1 MTIVGSAYVEIR
13 ALDDKLESD
22 IQAALSKIKQPT
34 IDVRATVDLSKVR
47 TDIEKLRKEI
57 AADPLKFKA
66 EVDTKKAVDAVEQI
80 YETYE
85 NNPLEIDTNAN
96 VTDLETALT
105 SVRERYRTF
114 NSDVVADAHTANA
127 EAQMAFL
134 ARDRRSRILPDI
146 DKAAMAG
153 LQGVFNAITGTIS
166 AEKIANVFS
175 VIGRDFEALTL
186 KGTALAAVLGTVSS
200 AALTAAGNL
209 LTLGSDVT
217 RIIGL
222 VAAAPAAFA
231 MLAAGVAAVTI
242 GFHGFF
248 EAIVGKK
255 KDEALA
261 KLPLEAQKAALALRG
276 VGTEIAKPVQKA
288 FWVEMGDSL
297 QVTIKELV
305 PTLQAGLQGSARG
318 MAQMFTGV
326 LTSVR
331 ELNGS
336 GGLKTIFDNVNT
348 GIANMAKGAKPFT
361 DAMGI
366 LTLAGSRWMPLF
378 GDSIARTAERFKN
391 FIAEAERTGR
401 IDQWIATATSSF
413 QQLWSSVKSVHSIFS
428 GLTQIAAAAGS
439 SGLRD
444 MAAGLQHIADIVNG
458 EPFRSRMITVMEGA
472 RAGLDLFSDGFQKLR
487 TIIGNSSKTL
497 GAFLQLSGDTLGKI
511 VHSFSAMFDGT
522 GFGDGTMK
530 ALFGLRDAA
539 VILEPAFRSIGTA
552 LGDIGEIAEPLIRAL
567 AEGLV
572 HLAETV
578 QGVVGGLKDGFIAVI
593 PIFNT
598 FIQNVLAFVSGPIV
612 AFANWVGDILEGF
625 AQLPGVF
632 QNVIMALGL
641 ALLIL
646 PKLLKAFGGLRDGIA
661 NAFNGATDSSRRFT
675 QGLADRINGGAI
687 PTMREF
693 RDNTRA
699 TLSAIGGFWRE
710 TGNQIGNAALQT
722 AIATTKS
729 FITAFDTLKSGVR
742 ALGSDIAAG
751 MRGIGSAVSTGAVKA
766 FGAVKNAMLV
776 LVDDVQAGA
785 RAIGDGAVRA
795 FQNVKS
801 AVQNIA
807 GAIADKLAPIGNVL
821 STFGA
826 RVRDGLA
833 NGFRQVGAAIAE
845 SFRDIVEGWRNDSAK
860 MARRMQYL
868 RNYWT
873 EQLASMRLA
882 TATTF
887 AAMGSVISHHIGN
900 MVDAIGRG
908 IKAIPSV
915 LSGLVEHARQTFSVL
930 GAYARAGF
938 ESAAQA
944 IRPILNPIRYAL
956 SDMWDSALKSM
967 VPFTSGFRAALSQL
981 NDGLIYTRVR
991 LAQMGD
997 AMKAAGEGLK
1007 TAWASGIISTRIFGD
1022 MVGQSIQRMADNTA
1036 QRFRAVGD
1044 GIGKAWNAT
1053 AGYVT
1058 ARTEAMRTGIASA
1071 VGNIA
1076 SHFTPVVNALKNVGA
1091 TASATASLTA
1101 QGLGSIAKEGGKLAA
1116 FGAVKAL
1123 DGLMNALGGPWG
1135 IVLAGATV
1143 AMTLYAQS
1151 LAESKQRTEEFA
1163 QSLDQATG
1171 NVTNATKKLVAKNAF
1186 DGITNEWDD
1195 FVRGAVLGSK
1205 SVEESLKLVGKSQE
1219 EVVDKIT
1226 NPKTRGEYIKG
1237 WTDIYEATKR
1247 GKQPTEEMAK
1257 AVGLTTEELGRLSKL
1272 DISHMQEKFSNVAKE
1287 VENAEKKVRQ
1297 IAEATGTTTVKA
1309 TILSKNFD
1317 TLASST
1323 SSAADKFTALKQNL
1337 DLLNRS
1343 ELKPSIANS
1352 QKNYQQ
1358 TLADTAEAIKKIK
1371 EENQVALPTLFD
1383 VAKGFD
1389 FTSKAGRE
1397 LHTEL
1402 EKNSDAILKVG
1413 TETLQKA
1420 LEDGKSLGDAQQ
1432 VALNAMQPGIASL
1445 RKSLQDLGFAP
1456 QQIDAIVKSFGLV
1469 PEDLTTAINIEG
1481 DKEAKIRIAQ
1491 VALAA
1496 QAFSAG
1502 NYEAVLAALPDSA
1515 QQAIA
1520 DATGTAEEFRKGDW
1534 TAILNALDKTEG
1546 GKLKALTNILSVTN
1560 GDYSAVL
1567 KATDATAM
1575 GNQNAYN
1582 AIKRITGMD
1591 YSAYITSRHN
1601 NVNDPEIERALNW
1614 LARHR
1619 TVTIDTVYVGGQEMP
1634 KGYVVKNGQVGVGDN
1649 GGIVGSGMD
1658 FKTSLP
1664 LRFFANGG
1672 FFENH
1677 VAQIARP
1684 GVVPRVWAE
1693 AETGGEAYIPLGV
1706 AKRMRSTK
1714 ILQQVADMFGFQ
1726 LFRKFANG
1734 GVMSSQMMRS
1744 NLAQYRTASAPTKTV
1759 VTSSAPSMPG
1769 VNFNVYPSAP
1779 LNEEQVGR
1787 SAMETLFWQIQN
1799 MPKG

>member
-47 TDIEKLRKEI
+47 TDIEKLSKEI

-96 VTDLETALT
+96 VADLETALT

-153 LQGVFNAITGTIS
+153 LQGIFNAITGTIS

-186 KGTALAAVLGTVSS
+186 KGTALAAALGTVSA

-248 EAIVGKK
+248 DAIVGKK

-276 VGTEIAKPVQKA
+276 VGTQIAKPVQKA

-305 PTLQAGLQGSARG
+305 PTLQDGLQGSARG

-336 GGLKTIFDNVNT
+336 GGLKTIFDNVNV
-348 GIANMAKGAKPFT
+348 GISNMAKGAKPFT

-378 GDSIARTAERFKN
+378 GDSVARTAERFKN

-472 RAGLDLFSDGFQKLR
+472 RAGVDLFSDGFQKLR
-487 TIIGNSSKTL
+487 TIIGNSATTL

-552 LGDIGEIAEPLIRAL
+552 LGDLGEIAEPLIRAL

-572 HLAETV
+572 HLADTV
-578 QGVVGGLKDGFIAVI
+578 QGIIGGLKDGFIAVI
-593 PIFNT
+593 PIFNK

-625 AQLPGVF
+625 AKLPGVL

-661 NAFNGATDSSRRFT
+661 NAFNGAGDSSRRFT
-675 QGLADRINGGAI
+675 QGLADRINGGVI
-687 PTMREF
+687 PTMRDF
-693 RDNTRA
+693 RENTRA
-699 TLSAIGGFWRE
+699 TLTAIGSFWRE
-710 TGNQIGNAALQT
+710 TGNSIGKAALQS
-722 AIATTKS
+722 AIAATKS
-729 FITAFDTLKSGVR
+729 FVTAFDTLKSGVR
-742 ALGSDIAAG
+742 VLGSDIATG
-751 MRGIGSAVSTGAVKA
+751 MRAVGSAVSTGAVKA
-766 FGAVKNAMLV
+766 FSAVKTAMLV
-776 LVDDVQAGA
+776 LVDDLGA
-785 RAIGDGAVRA
+785 LG
-795 FQNVKS
+795 S
-801 AVQNIA
+801 
-807 GAIADKLAPIGNVL
+807 KLAPVGNAL
-821 STFGA
+821 ATFGA

-833 NGFRQVGAAIAE
+833 NGFRQVGRVIGEA
-845 SFRDIVEGWRNDSAK
+845 FQDIVEGWRNDTAK

-868 RNYWT
+868 RNYWS
-873 EQLASMRLA
+873 EQIASMRLA

-887 AAMGSVISHHIGN
+887 AAMGSVISYHIGS

-915 LSGLVEHARQTFSVL
+915 LSGLAEHARQTFGVL

-944 IRPILNPIRYAL
+944 VRPILNPIRYAL
-956 SDMWDSALKSM
+956 SDMWDHALKSM

-1058 ARTEAMRTGIASA
+1058 TRTEAMRTGIASA

-1337 DLLNRS
+1337 DLLNKS

-1371 EENQVALPTLFD
+1371 AENEVALPSLFD

-1744 NLAQYRTASAPTKTV
+1744 NLAQYRTSSAPTQTI

-1787 SAMETLFWQIQN
+1787 SAMETLFWQIEN
-1799 MPKG
+1799 MPKGR